1 MAPKQ
6 SGYAGQPSEEELNDR
21 ALAEAVMDE
30 EEQNNLTISETIAK
44 DVEDEES
51 ESESECDEDVM
62 VDPALLSNEVDVV
75 TLTQAME
82 GMSLNELNNLMKQWE
97 AKTIPLKNALDE
109 VQKRMLA
116 IKEKKGPLE
125 SKARVI
131 ARNVANK
138 AKKAAKSK
146 AKAVDKVEPITII
159 IQYQGQNYTITITK
173 YDKLK
178 QVRAELL
185 RNHRGTFKTEKFLKT
200 LEFRFDG
207 LLLNNI
213 GNGRTELGS
222 LGVVNGSVIVASL
235 PQQGNSNNGDGGND
249 KKVTNKGTA
258 SSSSSTK

>member
-1 MAPKQ
+1 NALVSKALSLSYFRVLLPLMAPKQ

-30 EEQNNLTISETIAK
+30 EEQNNLAISETIAK

-125 SKARVI
+125 SKARAI
-131 ARNVANK
+131 ARNAANK

-146 AKAVDKVEPITII
+146 A
-159 IQYQGQNYTITITK
+159 
-173 YDKLK
+173 
-178 QVRAELL
+178 
-185 RNHRGTFKTEKFLKT
+185 
-200 LEFRFDG
+200 
-207 LLLNNI
+207 
-213 GNGRTELGS
+213 
-222 LGVVNGSVIVASL
+222 
-235 PQQGNSNNGDGGND
+235 
-249 KKVTNKGTA
+249 
-258 SSSSSTK
+258 